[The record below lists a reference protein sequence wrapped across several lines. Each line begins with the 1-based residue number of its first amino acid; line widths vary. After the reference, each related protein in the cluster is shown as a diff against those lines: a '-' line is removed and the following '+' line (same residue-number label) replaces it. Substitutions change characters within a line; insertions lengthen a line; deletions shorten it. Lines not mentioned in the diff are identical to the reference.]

1 MELQRPPRA
10 GFKRKGFVMKEV
22 QSPKKPLIYYTGFG
36 PVISL
41 ISGTLSVMTG
51 VMLLVYPN
59 AGRIVMT
66 LLFPL
71 WFIAH
76 CVSRLSNLNT
86 IRAFSGEFMYIFTLV
101 LNIIG
106 LVLGALMLINPWF
119 SWLSV
124 RYKILKGLLF
134 FR

>member
-41 ISGTLSVMTG
+41 ISGTL
-51 VMLLVYPN
+51 MLV
-59 AGRIVMT
+59 
-66 LLFPL
+66 
-71 WFIAH
+71 
-76 CVSRLSNLNT
+76 
-86 IRAFSGEFMYIFTLV
+86 
-101 LNIIG
+101 
-106 LVLGALMLINPWF
+106 NPWF

-124 RYKILKGLLF
+124 RYIISFYLILLGVDCIALAFSRIGSKF
-134 FR
+134 

>member
-66 LLFPL
+66 LLFPPVQFEHDSGVL
-71 WFIAH
+71 RRVHVYFHAGFEHHRSGSRRADAH
-76 CVSRLSNLNT
+76 QSVVLVAFGSVYHQLLSDS
-86 IRAFSGEFMYIFTLV
+86 AGH
-101 LNIIG
+101 
-106 LVLGALMLINPWF
+106 
-119 SWLSV
+119 
-124 RYKILKGLLF
+124 
-134 FR
+134 

>member
-10 GFKRKGFVMKEV
+10 EFKRKGFVMKEV

-51 VMLLVYPN
+51 VMLLLYPN
-59 AGRIVMT
+59 AGRIVM
-66 LLFPL
+66 
-71 WFIAH
+71 
-76 CVSRLSNLNT
+76 
-86 IRAFSGEFMYIFTLV
+86 TLV

-106 LVLGALMLINPWF
+106 LVLGALMLVNPWF